1 MTAEDRLS
9 GFNDGQL
16 AAITVPE
23 RTLIVSAG
31 AGSGKTTVLT
41 QRILESII
49 KGVDISQILVVTF
62 LRSAAASLRSKLY
75 SLLLEYVNENPGKTG
90 VARNLYLI
98 PSARISTVDSFC
110 LDIVRENFSA
120 LSIPPGVRVIDTCEN
135 AILLDTCLEK
145 FIERKLAENDKRT
158 LLLCDNFADYRS
170 LRGFKDAV
178 CAVLAKYRALPFWRE
193 RVAAASRRALDSAA
207 AAEKGGFFACECG
220 AEARALTVERMRS
233 ALKCAYSLHVSCD
246 TYFSKES
253 DFRKIDYTVEF
264 LEEFVAVAED
274 GGSYADIASYLKSW
288 APPRNAI
295 IKDEEFKELFNGEF
309 KQIETA
315 VKKSAALFSG
325 TEEEAIEGHCRMAK
339 IVEAFNGFVLEFER
353 EYYESK
359 KTRSALDFADFEQL
373 ALELLGSEN
382 ADGTLYRTE
391 FCETLRAGIKEI
403 YVDEYQ
409 DINPL
414 QDMIFRL
421 ISKENNR
428 FMVGDVK
435 QSIYR
440 FRNSSVKIFMEYLK
454 NFADLDEKA
463 STGRVFL
470 NENFRSRGPVLDFVN
485 LLFEKLYTE
494 QTAGFSYENEKLRFP
509 KKKEPCVSAPVEV
522 DLFTGENARVETEA
536 EFVAAEIR
544 SLVESGAYKY
554 GDIAV
559 IMRSTSSNGI
569 VFRKAFDAAGIPYAS
584 DKKEDFLSFP
594 EIQLALAVLRAVDDP
609 LDDISLAASLRSPVF
624 RFTAEDLY
632 EIKRY
637 YAYDSLYECL
647 RHAAASYLRRSG
659 KGHIYKANRKVKE
672 VRRRPGAFLS
682 HSQRQGERPGDET
695 CKKCADAL
703 SMLLSLKR
711 SGAECSGS
719 RLIWLMYQKTGL
731 VSLCSCEKG
740 GEKRVSHL
748 NSLYKFAL
756 DYEKTSFRGLSEFLR
771 YLEISA
777 GEGNFNPESEDDEK
791 ELVKIL
797 TIHQSKGLEYPVVFV
812 SDTGKKFNDS
822 DQNAGYLVSEH
833 GDLTCCLVD
842 GFVKKSPAA
851 HELQKEKE
859 KRSSRID
866 ELFCLYVALT
876 RAMERLYVT
885 GVLENPKAK
894 EFFACSRA
902 AEWIYGVIG
911 NINHPCFVLNENPA
925 PKTFTAEK
933 ASAEE
938 ETVPESVFRRALE
951 FEYPEPMSSKVPAKA
966 AVSELR
972 KGILEDDEYTRSIS
986 ASECEKVPSFASVRD
1001 DAASIGTSTHLFMQ
1015 FASFENVLANGVEN
1029 ETERLVSAGMI
1040 AAADAARVDKRALGV
1055 FFASPLC
1062 REIMESPRVMR
1073 EKRFNIIEDSALLS
1087 GVAGEN
1093 VMIQGVIDCFFQ
1105 NPDGTYT
1112 VVDYKTDRVKREDG
1126 EETLKA
1132 RHSMQILYYCRAI
1145 ERMTGGKVSRAVLW
1159 SFSLGRA
1166 VEVPYEG

>member
-1 MTAEDRLS
+1 MDEDRLS
-9 GFNDGQL
+9 KFNGEQK
-16 AAITVPE
+16 AAITEPG

-41 QRILESII
+41 QRILESLLR
-49 KGVDISQILVVTF
+49 GTDISDIVVVTF
-62 LRSAAASLRSKLY
+62 LRSAAASLKSKLY
-75 SLLLEYVNENPGKTG
+75 SLLLEHTESNPGDRRA
-90 VARNLYLI
+90 ARNMYLI

-110 LDIVRENFSA
+110 LDLVRENFGA
-120 LSIPPGVRVIDTCEN
+120 LSVPPGVRVIDSCEN
-135 AILLDTCLEK
+135 SILLDSCLDK
-145 FIERKLAENDKRT
+145 FIERKLAENDAVT
-158 LLLCDNFADYRS
+158 LSLCDNFAAYRS
-170 LRGFKDAV
+170 LDGFKKAV
-178 CAVLAKYRALPFWRE
+178 CSALDKYRALPFWRT
-193 RVAAASRRALDSAA
+193 RVDAASKRALDSAA
-207 AAEKGGFFACECG
+207 IAEKEGFFATACG
-220 AEARALTVERMRS
+220 KELRRYATESLRRQLRRT
-233 ALKCAYSLHVSCD
+233 YSLRGTFE
-246 TYFSKES
+246 TYFTKES
-253 DFRKIDYTVEF
+253 DFRKLDYTAEYI
-264 LEEFVAVAED
+264 EELLSIAEKGASFD
-274 GGSYADIASYLKSW
+274 DIGSYLASFAS
-288 APPRNAI
+288 PRNAT
-295 IKDEEFKELFNGEF
+295 IKDETLKKEFESEYNIIKNALNELKLYFGRGE
-309 KQIETA
+309 K
-315 VKKSAALFSG
+315 
-325 TEEEAIEGHCRMAK
+325 EAIAEHRRMAET
-339 IVEAFNGFVLEFER
+339 VDRFNNFVIEFES
-353 EYYESK
+353 EYYRAK
-359 KTRSALDFADFEQL
+359 LARSSLDFADFEQL
-373 ALELLGSEN
+373 ALELLGSEDP
-382 ADGTLYRTE
+382 DGTLRRTE
-391 FCETLRAGIKEI
+391 FCETLRAGIKELYI
-403 YVDEYQ
+403 DEYQ

-421 ISKENNR
+421 ISNENNR

-440 FRNSSVKIFMEYLK
+440 FRNSSVKIFLGYLGS
-454 NFADLDEKA
+454 FPDLGAKA
-463 STGRVFL
+463 PNGRVFL
-470 NENFRSRGPVLDFVN
+470 NSNYRSNKPVLDFVN

-494 QTAGFSYENEKLRFP
+494 RTVGASYENERLRYP
-509 KKKEPCVSAPVEV
+509 DTKEPGAAAPVEV
-522 DLFTGENARVETEA
+522 DLFSGKDVTAETEA
-536 EFVAAEIR
+536 EYVASEIR
-544 SLVESGAYKY
+544 SLVAEGKYGY

-559 IMRSTSSNGI
+559 LMRSTSTNGAI
-569 VFRKAFDAAGIPYAS
+569 YRKAFDAADIPYAS

-609 LDDISLAASLRSPVF
+609 LDDISLAAALRSPVF

-637 YAYDSLYECL
+637 YAYESLYECL
-647 RHAAASYLRRSG
+647 RHAAASYARRSE
-659 KGHIYKANRKVKE
+659 KRRVYKANKRVKD
-672 VRRRPGAFLS
+672 VRQRPGVFLS
-682 HSQRQGERPGDET
+682 HLPRKGARPCEET
-695 CKKCADAL
+695 CKKSAAAL
-703 SMLLSLKR
+703 RTILSLKR

-756 DYEKTSFRGLSEFLR
+756 DYEKTSFRGLSEFLK
-771 YLEISA
+771 YLELSA
-777 GEGNFNPESEDDEK
+777 ADGGFSPESEEDDRSA
-791 ELVKIL
+791 VKIL

-812 SDTGKKFNDS
+812 SCTGKQFNENDLKG
-822 DQNAGYLVSEH
+822 DYLISAE
-833 GDLTCCLVD
+833 GDLSCVLVEN
-842 GFVKKSPAA
+842 FVKKRPLAF
-851 HELQKEKE
+851 EMQKENE
-859 KRSSRID
+859 RNSLHID

-885 GVLENPKAK
+885 GVLESPKAK

-933 ASAEE
+933 ASAAE

-1040 AAADAARVDKRALGV
+1040 AAADASRVDKRALGV

-1062 REIMESPRVMR
+1062 REIMESPQVVR